1 MHVAWLPP
9 TTLGLRLKGIVAY
22 TVMDDL
28 AVRPMS
34 SISNIT
40 LFNSFTVKD
49 LVVLQEKTV
58 EIG

>member
-1 MHVAWLPP
+1 MHVAWPPP

-49 LVVLQEKTV
+49 LPKTDL
-58 EIG
+58 I